1 MLLHCLLYTTIT
13 HTYTQLTGLSEDDMK
28 VAELVGVSP
37 AVLSKLATGTAPN
50 MVLLLLLLSELF
62 LSCTH
67 SSVCSVGA
75 GMSDLPQVLSKSDDA
90 QTPL

>member
-37 AVLSKLATGTAPN
+37 AVLSKLATGIAPN
-50 MVLLLLLLSELF
+50 MVLLLLLSELF
-62 LSCTH
+62 LSRTH